1 MKNFKKILAVVMAI
15 ALIATVFAACGNKDN
30 GGTTNEKKGESA
42 DIIARSEIKS
52 DVTVPDTFKI
62 GLICLH
68 DENSTYD
75 SNFINGLKSAAAG
88 MGLKDEQVIIVKNI
102 GEDTSCYDAAVDLAK
117 NKGCSVIFA
126 DSFGHESFMK
136 QAAQEFPN
144 VQFCHATGTSSK
156 TAGIPNFHNAFAAI
170 YEGRYLAGIAAGMK
184 LNEMIKDGKITAE
197 QAIIGYVGAF
207 TYAEVISG
215 MTSFFLGARSVCPT
229 ATMKVRY
236 TGSWYDQAKEQEAAT
251 ALIQKD
257 SCVLISQHADSLGAP
272 TACELAGVPNVSYN
286 GSTYSA
292 GENTFIVSSAIN
304 WAPYFQYI
312 IEQTVKGEAID
323 TDWTGTIATNS
334 VVISGVNLDAC
345 AEGTVEALNKAVE
358 EFKAGTL
365 HVFDTSKFT
374 VSGSNFNDKTM
385 KVDANNHLT
394 SYLADVDGDF
404 NNETN
409 VIHDGYFDE
418 SNAKDFR
425 SAPYFDIIIDGV
437 ENLNT
442 NFG

>member
-1 MKNFKKILAVVMAI
+1 MKNLKKILAVLMAV
-15 ALIATVFAACGNKDN
+15 ALIVTVFAACGKKDEGNNPSNKPV
-30 GGTTNEKKGESA
+30 EKTGMSA
-42 DIIARSEIKS
+42 DLLPRQEIKT
-52 DVTVPDTFKI
+52 DVKIPAEFKI

-75 SNFINGLKSAAAG
+75 KNFIDSLKSAAKG
-88 MGLKDEQVIIVKNI
+88 MGLADEQVIIVPNI
-102 GEDTSCYDAAVDLAK
+102 GEDQKCYDAAVDLAK

-136 QAAQEFPN
+136 RAAKEFPN

-156 TAGIPNFHNAFAAI
+156 FEGIDNFHNAFASI

-184 LNEMIKDGKITAE
+184 LNEMISAGKITAE

-207 TYAEVISG
+207 TYAEVVSG
-215 MTSFFLGARSVCPT
+215 MTSFYLGARSVCQS

-251 ALIQKD
+251 ALIEQDK
-257 SCVLISQHADSLGAP
+257 CVLISQHADSLGAP
-272 TACELAGVPNVSYN
+272 TACELKNVPNVSYN

-292 GENTFIVSSAIN
+292 GESTFIISSAIN

-312 IEQTVKGEAID
+312 IEQTVKGEKID
-323 TDWTGTIATNS
+323 TDWVGTIATGS
-334 VVISGVNLDAC
+334 VVLSGINQGVA
-345 AEGTVEALNKAVE
+345 AEGTAEAINKAIE
-358 EFKAGTL
+358 QFKAGTL
-365 HVFDTSKFT
+365 HVFDASKFT
-374 VSGSNFNDKTM
+374 VEGKNLTEY
-385 KVDANNHLT
+385 KVDLDGNEAN
-394 SYLADVDGDF
+394 GK
-404 NNETN
+404 ETN
-409 VIHDGYFDE
+409 VIKDGYFDE

-437 ENLNT
+437 TNLNQK
-442 NFG
+442 F

>member
-1 MKNFKKILAVVMAI
+1 MKNFKKILAVVLAVVMI
-15 ALIATVFAACGNKDN
+15 ASAFAACGKND
-30 GGTTNEKKGESA
+30 TTTEKKGMSE
-42 DIIARSEIKS
+42 DILPRQEVKS
-52 DVTVPDTFKI
+52 DVTVPAEFKI

-75 SNFINGLKSAAAG
+75 NNFIASLKSAAKG
-88 MGLKDEQVIIVKNI
+88 MGLTDDQVIIVTNI
-102 GEDTSCYDAAVDLAK
+102 GEDKGCYDAAVDLAK

-136 QAAQEFPN
+136 QAAKEFPN
-144 VQFCHATGTSSK
+144 VQFCHATGTSGK
-156 TAGIPNFHNAFAAI
+156 TAGIANFHNAFASV
-170 YEGRYLAGIAAGMK
+170 YEVRYLAGIAAGMK

-251 ALIQKD
+251 ALIEQDK
-257 SCVLISQHADSLGAP
+257 CVLISQHADSLGAP
-272 TACELAGVPNVSYN
+272 TACELKGVPNVSYN

-292 GENTFIVSSAIN
+292 GENTFIISSAID

-323 TDWTGTIATNS
+323 ADWTGTIATGS
-334 VVISGVNLDAC
+334 VVLTGVNQDVA
-345 AEGTVEALNKAVE
+345 AEGTIEAINAAVAQ
-358 EFKAGTL
+358 FKAGTL

-374 VSGSNFNDKTM
+374 VEGKN
-385 KVDANNHLT
+385 LT
-394 SYLADVDGDF
+394 EYLADVDGDF
-404 NNETN
+404 KGETN